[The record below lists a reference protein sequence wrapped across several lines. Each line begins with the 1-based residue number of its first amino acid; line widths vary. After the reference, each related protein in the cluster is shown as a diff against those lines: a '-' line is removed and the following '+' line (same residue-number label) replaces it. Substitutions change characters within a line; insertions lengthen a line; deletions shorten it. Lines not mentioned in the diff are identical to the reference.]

1 MSGIAE
7 LLVNLGY
14 EVSGSDLSASSTTQ
28 RLQRLGVRFAEGHDV
43 RHVTGADL
51 VVVSTAVPKEN
62 PERTAAMA
70 QGVQVVSRG
79 AMLAELAGLK
89 RAVAVVGSHGKT
101 TTTAMVTMALAAG
114 GLDPTAVIGGRLSVL
129 GSNARLGQ
137 SDVMVVEAD
146 ESDRSFLQLS
156 PEIAVLTNIDDE
168 HLEAYDGMDDLEA
181 SFLAFAQQI
190 PPHGWLVACV
200 DDNRIRRVVSEMPGR
215 VVTYGLAGPSADVS
229 ARDVLLGPSASRF
242 RAVVASEDDAELST
256 EVSLAVPGRHNVQNA
271 LAAIAVALKLG
282 VSPAVVAQALAG
294 FTGADRRLEF
304 HGEVGGVS
312 VVDDYAHHPTEI
324 AAVMAAVKLRQ
335 PRRLRVVFQPHRYT
349 RTLRL
354 LDRFGEALSAAD
366 ELVLTPVYAASEV
379 PIPGATAG
387 ALAQAVARV
396 SNTPVRLAVS
406 LDEAVDI
413 ATDEARAGDLIVT
426 LGAGSIATVPSRI
439 VGVLRDRAGRRD
451 G

>member
-14 EVSGSDLSASSTTQ
+14 EVSGSDLSASSTTR
-28 RLQRLGVRFAEGHDV
+28 RLQGLGIRFTEGHDV

-51 VVVSTAVPKEN
+51 VVVSTAVPREN
-62 PERTAAMA
+62 PEREAATAR
-70 QGVQVVSRG
+70 GVPVVSRG

-137 SDVMVVEAD
+137 SDIMVVEAD

-168 HLEAYDGMDDLEA
+168 HLEAYAGMDELEA

-190 PPHGWLVACV
+190 PPDGWFVACV
-200 DDNRIRRVVSEMPGR
+200 DDSRVRRVAAQTPRR
-215 VVTYGLAGPSADVS
+215 VVTYGLTGHIADVR
-229 ARDVLLGPSASRF
+229 AREVALGPAASRF
-242 RAVVASEDDAELST
+242 RVVVGGENDPESSV
-256 EVSLAVPGRHNVQNA
+256 EVALAVPGRHNVQNA
-271 LAAIAVALKLG
+271 LAAFAVALKLG
-282 VSPAVVAQALAG
+282 VRPDVVAQALAG

-304 HGEVGGVS
+304 LGEVGGVS

-324 AAVMAAVKLRQ
+324 AAVMEAVRLRQ

-354 LDRFGEALSAAD
+354 LDRFAEALSAAD
-366 ELVLTPVYAASEV
+366 ELLLTPVYAASEA
-379 PIPGATAG
+379 PIPGSTAG
-387 ALAQAVARV
+387 ALAQAVSRV
-396 SNTPVRLAVS
+396 SNTPVKIAAS
-406 LDEAVDI
+406 LDEAVAI

-426 LGAGSIATVPSRI
+426 LGAGSIAAVPSRI
-439 VGVLRDRAGRRD
+439 VSVLRDRAERRD